1 MHARHAKNISGVA
14 TRLFPNVCYVQ
25 GMATHFNLLPV
36 PIHLIRRV
44 RLHRDCDYAG
54 RKNENDL
61 KARIAEL
68 ESLVAQYIG
77 SQSSPST
84 TRSENSST
92 PFNPEPNV
100 ENCLNFQRS
109 FIDGELRQRYQ
120 PQAPMTELVSPTVM
134 SFIGTPA
141 DRDLIISSYFDS
153 IHTWMPII
161 SKSRL
166 RRLTASECLAV
177 PSADFSL
184 LLLAMQIIQDVP
196 QSTLDAVKKPQY
208 TAFKSLSAAMESAG
222 VYTVTKLQAEIIVT
236 VYEAGHG
243 IFPAAYMSL
252 GRCITQG
259 TALGIH
265 NKKAP
270 SLFELP
276 RTWAALEEM
285 QRVWWMVLILE
296 RLVTSFQFRIFLFTR
311 VLTRCI
317 SQNYWRCKR
326 LQASVYRRP
335 KR

>member
-1 MHARHAKNISGVA
+1 MYKVWWPPNS
-14 TRLFPNVCYVQ
+14 TCRLF
-25 GMATHFNLLPV
+25 LS
-36 PIHLIRRV
+36 IHLIHRI

-54 RKNENDL
+54 RRNENDL

-100 ENCLNFQRS
+100 EKCLHFQRS
-109 FIDGELRQRYQ
+109 FIDGELHRRYQ
-120 PQAPMTELVSPTVM
+120 PPAPMMELVSPTVM
-134 SFIGTPA
+134 SFIGA
-141 DRDLIISSYFDS
+141 QAERDQIMSSYFES
-153 IHTWMPII
+153 VHTWMPII

-166 RRLTASECLAV
+166 RRLAASEFLAV
-177 PSADFSL
+177 PSADFAL
-184 LLLAMQIIQDVP
+184 LLLAMQLIQLVP
-196 QSTLDAVKKPQY
+196 HSILDAVKEPQY

-222 VYTVTKLQAEIIVT
+222 AYTVTKLQAEIIVT

-243 IFPAAYMSL
+243 IFPTAYMSL

-296 RLVTSFQFRIFLFTR
+296 RLTTSFKFRIFLFTR
-311 VLTRCI
+311 ALTRCI
-317 SQNYWRCKR
+317 SQIYWCCKR
-326 LQASVYRRP
+326 SQAAVYRGP